1 MEQPIIS
8 KYCQAL
14 LDVPPIHGDV
24 TRGPNKHGR
33 HLRVVQLVFDSEII
47 SVSRPN
53 PQALIDTSYFR
64 DLLIRNFDVM
74 GLEFRN

>member
-24 TRGPNKHGR
+24 KEIAHVPNKHGR
-33 HLRVVQLVFDSEII
+33 HLSCPAGILIQK
-47 SVSRPN
+47 SRMFPDQT
-53 PQALIDTSYFR
+53 PKP
-64 DLLIRNFDVM
+64 
-74 GLEFRN
+74 